1 MTWSRRAQPNFD
13 LRWELIL
20 AYRRRGIVELDRG
33 QVGQLRQRLDG
44 VQQCAAV
51 QVDPQQQHLAH
62 GRPLGLTARSPAR
75 RSRAASDIWA
85 FLRQGCSSR
94 CPYDL
99 AAELPE
105 PRVRR
110 AGAVGR

>member
-44 VQQCAAV
+44 VQQRAAV

-62 GRPLGLTARSPAR
+62 GTAARINGPLASTAVA
-75 RSRAASDIWA
+75 SR
-85 FLRQGCSSR
+85 
-94 CPYDL
+94 
-99 AAELPE
+99 
-105 PRVRR
+105 
-110 AGAVGR
+110 